1 MRISSALL
9 ASVVVVIVISLL
21 CIWFYPSIQ
30 DFMAGNAMWNGIR
43 EFSAEFSTE
52 QIDTLDELP
61 ESPEK
66 GALVIIPYLDYAEE
80 ELVRIK
86 QFVDDGGTL
95 LLMDDYGYGNVVLDY
110 LGMRARFTNKPL
122 LDPLFC
128 YKNQS
133 MPRISDFAPRVK
145 GKIDVIMLNHA
156 TTIANITPS
165 KAIAWS
171 STTSFLDLNENGTLD
186 PDEPEGPFA
195 VAAEFRLGKGRLLLL
210 SDPSVAINT
219 MVGRDDNYDFISYL
233 INREGEQKEIQID
246 NSHLTKAPLDVSK
259 TRLLDTR
266 EAMANPYA
274 LLGINAI
281 IFGVVSRYLLKKGE
295 TIE

>member
-66 GALVIIPYLDYAEE
+66 GALVVIPYLDYAEE